1 MTSKEIINEYIKNY
15 KDSLTCMHNPKIM
28 KRQVELINEMELIK
42 KDLEILDIFK
52 SLGFELQTT
61 TLESN
66 LFFSTYL
73 KSALLTEEQ
82 YTKLKEWSEKN
93 ELDISHRKLT
103 DDELDILYKIYSFKW
118 E

>member
-1 MTSKEIINEYIKNY
+1 MTSKEAYENIGLALKCYLPDNLSKDTKDELQESWDII
-15 KDSLTCMHNPKIM
+15 
-28 KRQVELINEMELIK
+28 R

-61 TLESN
+61 ILGSN

-73 KSALLTEEQ
+73 KSALLTAEQ
-82 YTKLKEWSEKN
+82 YVKLKEWSENN
-93 ELDISHRKLT
+93 ELDISHRKL
-103 DDELDILYKIYSFKW
+103 DDEELEILHKVYSFKW